1 MKPAEAPGFRL
12 QMSSSINL
20 LVGATLTASVT
31 RTHKPLARGDTRR
44 DPGLFGVFS
53 CSRASHRPPPREPI
67 EENTLTREPG
77 RFDTDSEVRVKCDSE
92 ALLMCAPSG
101 LVQTCRHAALA
112 LAQL

>member
-20 LVGATLTASVT
+20 LVGATRTASVT

-92 ALLMCAPSG
+92 ALLMCAP